1 MNTQLIESLMKLSTT
16 VAMSLLVVYG
26 CAWAADKQAELDYAE
41 CLSWQKDGYQINCTR
56 G

>member
-1 MNTQLIESLMKLSTT
+1 MNIRLIESLIKLSLT

-26 CAWAADKQAELDYAE
+26 CAYAADKQAELDYAE
-41 CLSWQKDGYQINCTR
+41 CLSWQADGHQINCTR